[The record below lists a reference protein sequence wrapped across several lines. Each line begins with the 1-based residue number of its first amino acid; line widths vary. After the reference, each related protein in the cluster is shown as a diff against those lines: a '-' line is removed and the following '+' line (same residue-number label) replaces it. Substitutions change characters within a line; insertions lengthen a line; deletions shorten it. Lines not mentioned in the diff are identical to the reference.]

1 MDYADERSST
11 NSTTGAVTGSCS
23 STHSSD
29 SGSDPQQGALIFLH
43 AGTYRG
49 EFLVIDS
56 DIALIGAL
64 PWWVWVTND
73 SRTDCVVFSLSR
85 SCTRQRCR
93 IGDFRTGVRIYSNV
107 CGGCE
112 KRICRTFDVEIFAG
126 YYVYRAPPQ
135 ALLFR
140 GGRKLQSYY

>member
-64 PWWVWVTND
+64 PFAWVTNE
-73 SRTDCVVFSLSR
+73 SHTDC
-85 SCTRQRCR
+85 C
-93 IGDFRTGVRIYSNV
+93 
-107 CGGCE
+107 
-112 KRICRTFDVEIFAG
+112 
-126 YYVYRAPPQ
+126 
-135 ALLFR
+135 LFFVKELHLAMLPNR
-140 GGRKLQSYY
+140 